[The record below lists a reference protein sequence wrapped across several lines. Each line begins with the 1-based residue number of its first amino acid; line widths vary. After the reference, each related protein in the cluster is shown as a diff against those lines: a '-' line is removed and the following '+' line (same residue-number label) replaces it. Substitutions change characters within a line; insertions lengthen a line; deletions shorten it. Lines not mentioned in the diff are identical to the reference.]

1 MAERGRSDRRVEP
14 SFESSQDDEDE
25 FRIEADDRI
34 VGQRK
39 SVKRAKTR
47 VEPDLSDGRRE
58 RKRSPKSAPRKGRSA
73 SGGGFLAS
81 IRRLFYWCIVL
92 GIWGV
97 IGIGGLVL
105 YYGAQM
111 PAASTWAIPERPP
124 NMKITAIDGS
134 VIANRGATGGEAL
147 ALEEMSPYL
156 PQAVISIEDRRF
168 YSHFGVDPAGLARAF
183 INNLT
188 GRPIQGGSTITQQL
202 AKNLFLSPDRTFER
216 KIQEVLLSFWLEH
229 KFTKDQI
236 LAMYLNRV
244 FFGSGTYGVEAASR
258 RYFNKSARDVNLGE
272 AAMLAGMLKAP
283 SRLSPARDPKASE
296 ARAQVVLGTMR
307 EEGYITDSDLKTAMA
322 QPPAKARSYWSGPQQ
337 YAADMVVDEVKS
349 LIGEPKVDVTVETTI
364 DSKLEDAANKSLND
378 ILKKDGTKVDASQA
392 ALVSVD
398 ATGAIR
404 AVVGGR
410 DYAQSQFNR
419 AFTAKRQPGSAFKP
433 FVYASALEAGYGP
446 DTIINDEPVKIG
458 NWTPENYEKEYKGP
472 VPLSYALA
480 HSLNTVAAQLAV
492 AVGPDKVVA
501 MAHRLGVESDIQ
513 PNASIALGTSE
524 VSLVELTSS
533 YAAFM
538 NGGYKATPHIVKRI
552 TDPDGKVL
560 YEADYSNPPRVLSEP
575 VAATMNS
582 MMAGVIREGT
592 GRAAR
597 LDGWQAAGKSGTT
610 QNSRDALFVGFTS
623 ILTTGVWFG
632 NDDGSYMKKVTGG
645 TLPARAWKEYMTVAM
660 KGYTP
665 TPLFGF
671 NNGLAQPSQQQQQS
685 PSTSIGD
692 IISGII
698 PGSGQ
703 SQPNSVDSF
712 PPAPQAPGQEAILSP
727 SQPQIRSTNPQPV
740 QQNGQASTY
749 PAPSQAAVEPAQRRY
764 QQPTQQQQPYPQAAN
779 QPPAAVP
786 CPYGDNA
793 VCNTGNGN
801 TVYSNRPTRQYRNGG
816 TGDAQQAGGYRDYRQ
831 YRGPYDAEAPV
842 PSGNV
847 GGGPVPPGDVGGY
860 QGADGGQV
868 YQPQQARRTTLL
880 DVIMG
885 Q

>member
-1 MAERGRSDRRVEP
+1 MAARGRSDKRVEP
-14 SFESSQDDEDE
+14 SFDEAQDEDE
-25 FRIEADDRI
+25 LRLDSDDRI
-34 VGQRK
+34 GGQRK
-39 SVKRAKTR
+39 GSKRTRSDPKPEQKSDGGRRDRGKPAKTPAR
-47 VEPDLSDGRRE
+47 KDRRDD
-58 RKRSPKSAPRKGRSA
+58 
-73 SGGGFLAS
+73 SGGGGLFAPL
-81 IRRLFYWCIVL
+81 RRLFYWCVVL
-92 GIWGV
+92 GIWGA
-97 IGIGGLVL
+97 IGVGGLVL

-111 PAASTWAIPERPP
+111 PAASSWSIPDRPP

-134 VIANRGATGGEAL
+134 VIANRGTTGGEAL
-147 ALEEMSPYL
+147 ALEQMSPYL

-168 YSHFGVDPAGLARAF
+168 YSHFGVDPFGLARAF

-188 GRPIQGGSTITQQL
+188 GQPIQGGSTITQQL

-229 KFTKDQI
+229 KFSKDQI

-244 FFGSGTYGVEAASR
+244 FFGANAYGVEAASR
-258 RYFNKSARDVNLGE
+258 RYFNKSAQDVSLGE
-272 AAMLAGMLKAP
+272 AATLAGLLKAP
-283 SRLSPARDPKASE
+283 SRLSPARDPKAAE
-296 ARAQVVLGTMR
+296 ERAQVVLGTMR
-307 EEGYITDSDLKTAMA
+307 EEGYITDSDYKTAMA
-322 QPPAKARSYWSGPQQ
+322 QPPAKAKSYWSGPQH

-364 DSKLEDAANKSLND
+364 DTRLEDAASKSLND
-378 ILKKDGTKVDASQA
+378 ILDKEGKKLNASQA

-410 DYAQSQFNR
+410 DYAESQFNR
-419 AFTAKRQPGSAFKP
+419 ASRAKRQPGSSFKP
-433 FVYASALEAGYGP
+433 FVYAAALEAGYTP
-446 DTIINDEPVKIG
+446 DTIVNDGPVRIG

-472 VPLSYALA
+472 VPLSYALT
-480 HSLNTVAAQLAV
+480 HSLNTVAAQLVMAV
-492 AVGPDKVVA
+492 TPDKVISL
-501 MAHRLGVESDIQ
+501 AHRLGVDSDIQ

-575 VAATMNS
+575 VAAAMNS
-582 MMAGVIREGT
+582 MMNSVVNNGT

-610 QNSRDALFVGFTS
+610 QSFRDALFVGYTS
-623 ILTTGVWFG
+623 IMTTGIWFG
-632 NDDGSYMKKVTGG
+632 NDDGAFMKKVTGG
-645 TLPARAWKEYMTVAM
+645 GLPAKAWKEYMTTAM
-660 KGYTP
+660 HGYSP
-665 TPLFGF
+665 TPLFGSS
-671 NNGLAQPSQQQQQS
+671 NGLALPPATQQEQS

-703 SQPNSVDSF
+703 QQNYPSQNDF
-712 PPAPQAPGQEAILSP
+712 PPAPQAPM
-727 SQPQIRSTNPQPV
+727 
-740 QQNGQASTY
+740 QQ
-749 PAPSQAAVEPAQRRY
+749 QAAPQQVPGQIPNRSEAAIEPPPRRGN
-764 QQPTQQQQPYPQAAN
+764 QQPYPE
-779 QPPAAVP
+779 PARAIP

-793 VCNTGNGN
+793 VCNTGGGN
-801 TVYSNRPTRQYRNGG
+801 ANAAYDNRPRREYRDDGNA
-816 TGDAQQAGGYRDYRQ
+816 DNQAGGYRDYRQ
-831 YRGPYDAEAPV
+831 YRGPYDA
-842 PSGNV
+842 
-847 GGGPVPPGDVGGY
+847 GGPVPPGDVGG
-860 QGADGGQV
+860 GPVPPGEVGSDGGQV
-868 YQPQQARRTTLL
+868 YQPQQTRRTTLL